1 MYALSCRRCTSI
13 CCCGVIVSQGYSG
26 GINSDA
32 RSPSAACRVGFIPDK
47 LYPRP
52 RAIFST
58 LCLPASAYLLPGRRA
73 AAGLVSTLHRATDLG
88 CGPGC
93 GPGCEEVRRP
103 RSGWPG
109 AGALEFETPTFRLR
123 KRYTLLPAPSLLTSS
138 SGLGRGQTIVSH
150 NNKVL
155 KFESIARADKPGK
168 RTVQRG
174 WGTRGVAF
182 ARCNK
187 AFTGTPAL
195 FPHLRS
201 FSVIPLSSLT
211 RIPTRL
217 PACWLPLRVQAPHDC
232 FVLKTCL
239 RVEMSAPPPAEAG
252 PPLPSVSS
260 VLFSSAA
267 SGLSAVGPRCQGR
280 RR

>member
-1 MYALSCRRCTSI
+1 MTRYSAWDSRSWGKLVSQPVPGRHLRPAGWALFPTNFTPGPEPYFQHCAFRPQPTYCLGGARPQVWCPRCTA
-13 CCCGVIVSQGYSG
+13 Q
-26 GINSDA
+26 
-32 RSPSAACRVGFIPDK
+32 PTWAAG
-47 LYPRP
+47 
-52 RAIFST
+52 
-58 LCLPASAYLLPGRRA
+58 RA
-73 AAGLVSTLHRATDLG
+73 AGRAAKRF
-88 CGPGC
+88 
-93 GPGCEEVRRP
+93 VRRP

-155 KFESIARADKPGK
+155 NFESIARADKPGK

-182 ARCNK
+182 ALCNK

-217 PACWLPLRVQAPHDC
+217 PACWLPLRVQAPHAC

-239 RVEMSAPPPAEAG
+239 QVEMSATPPAEAA
-252 PPLPSVSS
+252 PPLPAVSS
-260 VLFSSAA
+260 ILCSSAA